1 MFTQLANYKNY
12 NHTTR
17 TKKSIKYIV
26 LHYTAN
32 DGDTARN
39 NLEYYHREP
48 VQKSAHYFVDTVE
61 ICCSVPWYNPAYHC
75 GGNKYKYSNG
85 GSFYGKCKN
94 NNSIGIEMCS
104 RKDGNGEYF
113 IPVETQKRAAKFV
126 AQLMREY
133 NVPIDRVI
141 RHYDVTGKICPA
153 PMVEDRPWNEF
164 KEMVLNYL
172 NGKEVETVK
181 YYETLEQIPKGEMRE
196 TVKTFVDLGIIKGD
210 GTGLHLSEDMTR
222 MLVFV
227 KRWFDK
233 QK

>member
-1 MFTQLANYKNY
+1 MYTKLANYYNY

-17 TKKSIKYIV
+17 TKGAIKYIV

-39 NLEYYHREP
+39 NLEYYRREP
-48 VQKSAHYFVDTVE
+48 VQKSAHYFVDPAE

-75 GGNKYKYSNG
+75 GGKKYKYSSG
-85 GSFYGKCKN
+85 GSLYGKCKN
-94 NNSIGIEMCS
+94 VNSIGIEMCS

-133 NVPIDRVI
+133 SIPIDRVV

-153 PMVEDRPWNEF
+153 PMIEEKAWKAF
-164 KEMVLNYL
+164 KNMVLDYYE
-172 NGKEVETVK
+172 GKEVETVK
-181 YYETLEQIPKGEMRE
+181 YYETISEIPAGEFRE
-196 TVKTFVDLGIIKGD
+196 TIQEYLDLGVIKGN
-210 GTGLHLSEDMTR
+210 GQGLHLTEDMIR
-222 MLVFV
+222 FLVFMRRRFNLL
-227 KRWFDK
+227 K
-233 QK
+233 